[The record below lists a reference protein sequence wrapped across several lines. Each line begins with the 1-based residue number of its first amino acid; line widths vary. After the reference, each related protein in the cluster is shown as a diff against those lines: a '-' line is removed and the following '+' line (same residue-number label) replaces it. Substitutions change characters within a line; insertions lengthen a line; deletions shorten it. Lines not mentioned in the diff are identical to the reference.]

1 MQWCI
6 HAIGLSD
13 LAGSIHLE
21 KGNRGVEGGEGVRGK
36 KEGYAVEAIRA
47 KVREKGA
54 ENGEKGAT
62 ATAPRCACTW
72 ASRHRSARTP
82 SLLTELLTQAR
93 GAPRRGAAPHVP
105 ASQPGRELRA

>member
-1 MQWCI
+1 M
-6 HAIGLSD
+6 
-13 LAGSIHLE
+13 
-21 KGNRGVEGGEGVRGK
+21 EGGEGVRGK

-72 ASRHRSARTP
+72 ASRHRSARKP

-93 GAPRRGAAPHVP
+93 GAPRRPRAARHGPCNK
-105 ASQPGRELRA
+105 GERLRA